1 MLVYSFH
8 YLTILLKHNKR
19 LEYIQVIYCQALLSN
34 PLGPTPTTGS
44 FILKS

>member
-19 LEYIQVIYCQALLSN
+19 LEYIQVIYCHIVKPWSN
-34 PLGPTPTTGS
+34 
-44 FILKS
+44 II